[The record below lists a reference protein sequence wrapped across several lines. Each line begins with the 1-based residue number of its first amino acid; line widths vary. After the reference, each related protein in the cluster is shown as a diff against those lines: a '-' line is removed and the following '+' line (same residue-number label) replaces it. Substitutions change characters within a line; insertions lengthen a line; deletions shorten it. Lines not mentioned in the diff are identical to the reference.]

1 MNKILLMDMNSL
13 PNKYG
18 WNFEIWMNILK
29 EHGVCI
35 YNSEE
40 GESPEL
46 VNSDTKIKF
55 IDIDSQEA
63 NKYLENVLS

>member
-1 MNKILLMDMNSL
+1 MDKILLMDMNSL
-13 PNKYG
+13 PQRGG
-18 WNFEIWMNILK
+18 WDFEIWMKILK

-55 IDIDSQEA
+55 IDMESNQA
-63 NKYLENVLS
+63 KKYLEDNGN